1 MKQLAGTS
9 REHLSATFLG
19 FFLLLATFAPLQMRA
34 EDSKNSWPVI
44 EKVTLTFA
52 SGNPNP
58 VQMDIFGHGFGDGA
72 VGVTLAGT
80 SQNVSSSSDTHVS
93 ITPSALNAG
102 SYLLRLTRSPKNDS
116 ERRSVSFEVT
126 LAGVSSGAGVQGPQG
141 PPGPQGLPG
150 IAGPVGPQGLTG
162 ATGAAGPI
170 GLTGATGPAGPIG
183 LTGATGPAGPIGL
196 TGATGPAGPIG
207 LTGATGP
214 AGPIGLTGATGP
226 VGPQGP
232 TGLTGATGP
241 AGPIGLTGATG
252 PVGPIG
258 LTGETGPAGP
268 IGLTGATGPVGPQG
282 PTGLTGATGPAG
294 AAGPAGPVGPQGVTG
309 AAGPAGPIGLT
320 GPLGPTGPAG
330 PTGPTGA
337 QGPVGPVGPAG
348 PPGPADTQFGSNT
361 QKGASAFGATC
372 TVGQIILSAGPNA
385 VGIPANGQLLS
396 IAQNPLLFRYL
407 QTTFGG
413 DGVTTFGLPNL
424 STAAPNG
431 LTYSICDQGT
441 FPSPR

>member
-1 MKQLAGTS
+1 MKQLTGTS
-9 REHLSATFLG
+9 RGHLSATFLG
-19 FFLLLATFAPLQMRA
+19 LFLLLATFAPIQVRA
-34 EDSKNSWPVI
+34 QDSKSSWPVI
-44 EKVTLTFA
+44 EKVTFTFA

-102 SYLLRLTRSPKNDS
+102 SYLLHLTRLPKNDG

-126 LAGVSSGAGVQGPQG
+126 LAGASSGAGVQGPQG

-150 IAGPVGPQGLTG
+150 IAGPAGPQGATGLTG
-162 ATGAAGPI
+162 ATGPAGPI

-226 VGPQGP
+226 
-232 TGLTGATGP
+232 

-252 PVGPIG
+252 PEGAIGP
-258 LTGETGPAGP
+258 
-268 IGLTGATGPVGPQG
+268 
-282 PTGLTGATGPAG
+282 
-294 AAGPAGPVGPQGVTG
+294 AGPAGPQGATG
-309 AAGPAGPIGLT
+309 VAGPAGPIGAT

-337 QGPVGPVGPAG
+337 TGAQGLVGPVGPAG
-348 PPGPADTQFGSNT
+348 PPGPGATQFGSNT
-361 QKGASAFGATC
+361 QKGVSAFGVTC

>member
-150 IAGPVGPQGLTG
+150 IAGPAGSIGLTG
-162 ATGAAGPI
+162 ATGPAGPIGATGPAGPI
-170 GLTGATGPAGPIG
+170 GLTGATGPAGPIGATGPAGPIG

-207 LTGATGP
+207 LTGATGS
-214 AGPIGLTGATGP
+214 
-226 VGPQGP
+226 VGPQGS

-241 AGPIGLTGATG
+241 AGPI
-252 PVGPIG
+252 
-258 LTGETGPAGP
+258 
-268 IGLTGATGPVGPQG
+268 
-282 PTGLTGATGPAG
+282 GLTGATGPAG

>member
-1 MKQLAGTS
+1 MKQLTGTS
-9 REHLSATFLG
+9 RGHLSATFLG

-150 IAGPVGPQGLTG
+150 IAGP
-162 ATGAAGPI
+162 AGSI

-183 LTGATGPAGPIGL
+183 
-196 TGATGPAGPIG
+196 
-207 LTGATGP
+207 
-214 AGPIGLTGATGP
+214 ATGP
-226 VGPQGP
+226 VGPQGS
-232 TGLTGATGP
+232 
-241 AGPIGLTGATG
+241 
-252 PVGPIG
+252 
-258 LTGETGPAGP
+258 
-268 IGLTGATGPVGPQG
+268 
-282 PTGLTGATGPAG
+282 TGLTGATGPAG

>member
-1 MKQLAGTS
+1 MKQLTGTS
-9 REHLSATFLG
+9 RGHLSATFLG

-241 AGPIGLTGATG
+241 
-252 PVGPIG
+252 
-258 LTGETGPAGP
+258 E
-268 IGLTGATGPVGPQG
+268 
-282 PTGLTGATGPAG
+282 G